1 MALLKAG
8 KEPLDALWVN
18 RNKVSLLHLCAM
30 RNELPLVR
38 GFLACKDGSLAVPKC
53 LIGSLMC
60 SCSSLFSE
68 CEPAGPRRPDA
79 AALRR
84 VPRRH
89 R

>member
-38 GFLACKDGSLAVPKC
+38 GFLACKDGSL
-53 LIGSLMC
+53 SLC
-60 SCSSLFSE
+60 PS
-68 CEPAGPRRPDA
+68 A
-79 AALRR
+79 
-84 VPRRH
+84 
-89 R
+89 